1 MQSLIKSYLEGKAL
15 ACNGSQDGSV
25 IHPTPTACQFHVL
38 ERLFFFFE
46 QFPVTV
52 KIARILTNICTY
64 WLPSSR
70 IDLQVGRTGKFPYLP
85 CFSSTY
91 LFILH
96 LRQIRESRCYWF
108 LLSRSLTQKC

>member
-25 IHPTPTACQFHVL
+25 IHPLPVSSTSWKGFF
-38 ERLFFFFE
+38 FFFFE
-46 QFPVTV
+46 QFPGTV

-64 WLPSSR
+64 WLPSSG
-70 IDLQVGRTGKFPYLP
+70 IDLQVGCTGKFPYLP
-85 CFSSTY
+85 CFSSRY

-96 LRQIRESRCYWF
+96 LRQIREIRCYWF